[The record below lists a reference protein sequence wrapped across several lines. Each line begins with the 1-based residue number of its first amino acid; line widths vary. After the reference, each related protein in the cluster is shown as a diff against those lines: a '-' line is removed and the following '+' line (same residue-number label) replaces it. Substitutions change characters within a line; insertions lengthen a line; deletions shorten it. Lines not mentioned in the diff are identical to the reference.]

1 MQEIKGVY
9 LEFDGIPFIILGHKL
24 LECQNG
30 PEKNRALE
38 ERQSTGKRVKWIYV
52 FFENVYLY
60 RRVNYNKPLVRRSG
74 L

>member
-30 PEKNRALE
+30 PEKNKAPE
-38 ERQSTGKRVKWIYV
+38 ERQSTNRRVKWIYV
-52 FFENVYLY
+52 FFYNVYLY
-60 RRVNYNKPLVRRSG
+60 RRVNYNKPLVRRS
-74 L
+74 

>member
-30 PEKNRALE
+30 PEKKRALQ
-38 ERQSTGKRVKWIYV
+38 ERQSTNKRVKWIYV
-52 FFENVYLY
+52 FFYNVYLY
-60 RRVNYNKPLVRRSG
+60 RRVNYNKPLVRRS
-74 L
+74 

>member
-38 ERQSTGKRVKWIYV
+38 ESQSTNKRVKWIYV
-52 FFENVYLY
+52 FFYNVYLY
-60 RRVNYNKPLVRRSG
+60 RRVNYNKPLVRRS
-74 L
+74 

>member
-30 PEKNRALE
+30 PEKNKALE
-38 ERQSTGKRVKWIYV
+38 ERQSTNKRVKWIYV
-52 FFENVYLY
+52 FFYNVYLY
-60 RRVNYNKPLVRRSG
+60 RRVNYNKPLVRRS
-74 L
+74 

>member
-38 ERQSTGKRVKWIYV
+38 ERQSTSKRVKLIYV
-52 FFENVYLY
+52 FFNNVYLY
-60 RRVNYNKPLVRRSG
+60 RRVNCNKPLVHRS
-74 L
+74 

>member
-38 ERQSTGKRVKWIYV
+38 ERQSTNKRVKWIYV
-52 FFENVYLY
+52 FFYNVYLY
-60 RRVNYNKPLVRRSG
+60 RRVNYNKPLVRRS
-74 L
+74 